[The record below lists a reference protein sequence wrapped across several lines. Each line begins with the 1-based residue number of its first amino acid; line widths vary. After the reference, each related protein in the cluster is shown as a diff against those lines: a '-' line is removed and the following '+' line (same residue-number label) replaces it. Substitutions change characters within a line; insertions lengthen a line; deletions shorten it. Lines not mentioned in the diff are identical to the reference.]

1 MLLPRPKQLWP
12 RAPGS
17 ALACVAC
24 LSRGPSMNSD
34 RDERKLHAAPSP
46 LCKVELI
53 LRILEN
59 WREVHIKII
68 RTKGRR
74 EEDVRRGA
82 SA

>member
-1 MLLPRPKQLWP
+1 
-12 RAPGS
+12 
-17 ALACVAC
+17 
-24 LSRGPSMNSD
+24 MNSD

-59 WREVHIKII
+59 WCEVHIKII